1 MTVKELIEHLQT
13 LDQDKGIW
21 VCYDTFC
28 WFPPVPEKETADLID
43 EVNYGK
49 YGVKYG
55 DYVIRA
61 G

>member
-28 WFPPVPEKETADLID
+28 WFPPVPDDTATMTI
-43 EVNYGK
+43 EVYGDV
-49 YGVKYG
+49 VKKG
-55 DYVIRA
+55 DYVIVA

>member
-21 VCYDTFC
+21 VCYDSFF
-28 WFPPVPEKETADLID
+28 WFPPIPDKETADLID
-43 EVNYGK
+43 EHNYGAK
-49 YGVKYG
+49 GVKCG
-55 DYVIRA
+55 DYVIFA